1 MSGYKKCINFLFL
14 FGNFNIY
21 YYMKSIKKVID
32 DRINKI
38 KENNISIID
47 YYSHGK
53 IRCACDYII

>member
-1 MSGYKKCINFLFL
+1 L